1 MIGPPGLLIGNYLP
15 SREVEIMAKKKSG
28 KLSER
33 EIARRREQAK
43 AQEHEN
49 AHKDLAAKDR
59 PAGHQPPPSAKQFRH
74 QGR

>member
-1 MIGPPGLLIGNYLP
+1 MG
-15 SREVEIMAKKKSG
+15 KKSSD

-43 AQEHEN
+43 ARAEDSSPKSYKQQD
-49 AHKDLAAKDR
+49 KIGGK
-59 PAGHQPPPSAKQFRH
+59 QPPPTAKQFRH

>member
-1 MIGPPGLLIGNYLP
+1 MG
-15 SREVEIMAKKKSG
+15 KKSSG

-43 AQEHEN
+43 ARAQDSSLKSYKEEG
-49 AHKDLAAKDR
+49 K
-59 PAGHQPPPSAKQFRH
+59 AGGKQPPPAAKQFRH

>member
-1 MIGPPGLLIGNYLP
+1 
-15 SREVEIMAKKKSG
+15 MAKKSSG

-43 AQEHEN
+43 ARDQKS
-49 AHKDLAAKDR
+49 APKPFKQ
-59 PAGHQPPPSAKQFRH
+59 GGKGGGSQPPPAAKQFRH